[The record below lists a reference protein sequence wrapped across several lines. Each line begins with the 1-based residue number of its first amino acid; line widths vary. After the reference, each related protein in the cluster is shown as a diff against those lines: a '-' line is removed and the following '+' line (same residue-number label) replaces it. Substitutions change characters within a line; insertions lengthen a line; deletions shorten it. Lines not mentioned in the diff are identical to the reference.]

1 MSEHGNDGFGSFL
14 AGFVVG
20 GLAGAIVAL
29 LFAPQSGA
37 ETRTLIKD
45 KTIELKDK
53 AASSYREFEDKTKE
67 FTKETTEKAEA
78 FYNQAKA
85 KVESLKSKAAL
96 ALEDVN
102 LPKAKK
108 AKG

>member
-1 MSEHGNDGFGSFL
+1 MSEHGNDGFGAFL

-37 ETRTLIKD
+37 ETRTMIKD
-45 KTIELKDK
+45 KSIELKDK
-53 AASSYREFEDKTKE
+53 ATTSFKELEEKTKE
-67 FTKETTEKAEA
+67 FTKDTAEKAES

-96 ALEDVN
+96 ALEESN